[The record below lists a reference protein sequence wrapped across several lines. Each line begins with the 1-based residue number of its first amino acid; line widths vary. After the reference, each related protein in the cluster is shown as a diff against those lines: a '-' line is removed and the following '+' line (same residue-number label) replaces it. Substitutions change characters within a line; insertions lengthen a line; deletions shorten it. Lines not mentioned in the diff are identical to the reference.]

1 MSNLAE
7 LDIREKKGI
16 RSGFIGARKKARLTQ
31 GELAKRVS
39 ISRSHLANLE
49 LGLRNAS
56 DDVWNSP

>member
-16 RSGFIGARKKARLTQ
+16 RSDLIGARKRARLTQ
-31 GELAKRVS
+31 SELAKRVS